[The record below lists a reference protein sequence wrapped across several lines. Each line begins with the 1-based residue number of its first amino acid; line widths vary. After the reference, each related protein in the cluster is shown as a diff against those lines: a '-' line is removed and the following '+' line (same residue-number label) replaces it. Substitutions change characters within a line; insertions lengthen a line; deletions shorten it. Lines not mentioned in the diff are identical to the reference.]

1 MAGNTKNIF
10 VRIALKDAISNRMKA
25 VNGSLKATAKS
36 TQSLNKELGILQG
49 SFLNL
54 RSIITT
60 GAGIG
65 LAMEFKT
72 GLQYVEDFKLSVAS
86 MAAFMMTFSKKTAEG
101 DIAGSFKEATKYA
114 ERLIPALEI
123 MDAKT
128 VATGRDLKLMVE
140 TMMMYGTVIDIDN
153 KKQKQGLINIAN
165 ALKLLTKGQNQE
177 IQQRQEIHA
186 LMMGQM
192 RMTDRLPKILARIHA
207 QSGDISLTL
216 QQQLDIWRQQG
227 TLIENVGHMLEG
239 FGQTVPLIEQAWAA
253 IGTTMQT
260 IHQVILR
267 NGMLSVYTDLLKI
280 SKEINLSLRDQDG
293 TMSDLALTI
302 EDKIAG
308 SWEVVKKMAD
318 GVLLTIKNFEGPLH
332 LAGSA
337 LGGVGKVLKTIVSD
351 SKIFAMVLTTLANVA
366 IRRTL
371 LSVFTRL
378 SIVVSEARVKML
390 ALNAAAMPAGSI
402 FAAMGVKISFASRAM
417 MTLKAAGKGLLA
429 MFGGQAGLVLTIGL
443 GIAELVSWNR
453 ISKASEQTADD
464 LAVSIRNARD
474 SFKELG
480 RAQQV
485 VMERDYRDK
494 LAKLEENIPDLEDK
508 VKKYKKSYEEL
519 HALAEAAIADEQDDS
534 SQRAEIAKR
543 NFQDTAASLERAK
556 ELKQSYLNLLQYMAT
571 TRINQ
576 TGLAGVPKLITQ
588 ESEAIKK
595 ATANLGKELQTIREK
610 YIYSD
615 IERINAKYDA
625 EKAELTK
632 AFSDKFQLTGKFY
645 QQSTAVLHKYEDG
658 KAKLQEYYDAIE
670 KARLKEIGEYRL
682 KKHKEIADKLLADN
696 KEIYKS
702 LSGMTD
708 GLESFYTVS
717 DKVLSKVEKRYGGLA
732 DNLCDFNKIV
742 LNCTDKAYRKM
753 GLMSKHEY
761 EQRKA
766 NAKKAYD
773 AIVAA
778 DGDTVQAKQAYTNE
792 LIQLDN
798 EYHNVT
804 TQNAD
809 AFAQTWKDTL
819 SDIGSAWHD
828 MAGIMVEDFWN
839 GDLGTVFERFGDLF
853 EDTLKRMLTR
863 WVQYL
868 ADMAATWA
876 RRKIWQAIGGNN
888 DGILTGLAGQISGSV
903 GGDNNKNSNITSLI
917 PSSGLGSSIHDW
929 VATNVSEGAADG
941 LATLASGAALV
952 GGGYGVYSGVNN
964 MANGNFAVGAAQTGV
979 GGYSMYQG
987 AVGLDLVPEGTATQ
1001 FASDVAGYLG
1011 YNGGQTTVAPY
1022 VSGQVY
1028 QQLGSE
1034 VGTQV
1039 GAQMGDAAAQELSTQ
1054 LANTTVDYSIDA
1066 AGGYAATPE
1075 MYSAGWAALP
1085 LIGGSIWMG
1094 MENATDDKPAEQ
1106 AYKSWGLNTGS
1117 RQDDLASDPALVSSK
1132 WTDQFQNVFDFATKG
1147 FGNLADMSHQL
1158 GAAMDVN
1165 HVQQYVSTI
1174 AGVNVTMEQSVAI
1187 MDLAN
1192 QAAQGNDLAFNQLYE
1207 TLNGVMQ
1214 ATGDSTEYASATAYG
1229 LVQAMIDAGQ
1239 ATDATVGQLNGIT
1252 DTMTAQAA
1260 AADSL
1265 ASAMVDSGIATEDTA
1280 DQISAAYGSGIEAV
1294 QAYIDHMNGLDDEWL
1309 SSGDV
1314 MDEVKAAA
1322 EGGTTALQKLIH
1334 DLEGTGL
1341 SSTQAAQ
1348 AAQAMTNAVRGFS
1361 NTNLDL
1367 EATARLNVEVQGAAN
1382 VSSTISGASSLSSS
1396 QYFDPYDPYGDAEGS
1411 AVGGIMTRP
1420 TFFAPG
1426 RYGGEAGAE
1435 GILPL
1440 PYGPGMM
1447 KDIYDATV
1455 KSSQQDP
1462 KPVVVHNHFY
1472 VDGKEIATSIMPAV
1486 DRHVTTRE
1494 ARGITGRTTYAPH

>member
-36 TQSLNKELGILQG
+36 TQALNKELSVLQG
-49 SFLNL
+49 SFINL
-54 RSIITT
+54 RSIITA
-60 GAGIG
+60 GAGLG

-207 QSGDISLTL
+207 QHGDISLTL

-267 NGMLSVYTDLLKI
+267 NGMLPVYTDLLKI
-280 SKEINLSLRDQDG
+280 AKDINLSLRDQDG
-293 TMSDLALTI
+293 TMSELALTI

-337 LGGVGKVLKTIVSD
+337 LGGVSKVLKTIVSD
-351 SKIFAMVLTTLANVA
+351 SKVFAMVLTTLANVA

-378 SIVVSEARVKML
+378 SMVVSEARVKML

-417 MTLKAAGKGLLA
+417 LSLKAAGKGLLA
-429 MFGGQAGLVLTIGL
+429 MFGGPAGLVFTIGL

-474 SFKELG
+474 AFKELG

-494 LAKLEENIPDLEDK
+494 LVEIEQSIPKLEAQAKKLRAMYQAALANSQSYSETRRNILAARAEDIKRQAQDVEAELEVAKKSRQDLE
-508 VKKYKKSYEEL
+508 
-519 HALAEAAIADEQDDS
+519 Q
-534 SQRAEIAKR
+534 
-543 NFQDTAASLERAK
+543 
-556 ELKQSYLNLLQYMAT
+556 LLQSFAT
-571 TRINQ
+571 IRINQ
-576 TGLAGVPKLITQ
+576 TGLAKVPELIRQ
-588 ESEAIKK
+588 EGSAVVN
-595 ATANLGKELQTIREK
+595 ATKNLGKELQTIREK
-610 YIYSD
+610 YLYSD
-615 IERINAKYDA
+615 IDRINAKYDA
-625 EKAELTK
+625 EKAALTK
-632 AFSDKFQLTGKFY
+632 AFSEKFQLTGKFY

-658 KAKLQEYYDAIE
+658 KAKLKEYYNAIDR
-670 KARLKEIGEYRL
+670 ARLKEIGEYRL
-682 KKHKEIADKLLADN
+682 NKHKEIADKLLADN

-717 DKVLSKVEKRYGGLA
+717 DKVLLKVEKRYGGLA

-761 EQRKA
+761 EQRKS
-766 NAKKAYD
+766 NAKKTYD

-778 DGDTVQAKQAYTNE
+778 EGDTVRAKQAYTSE
-792 LIQLDN
+792 LIQIDN

-804 TQNAD
+804 VQNAD

-819 SDIGSAWHD
+819 EDVGTAWHD
-828 MAGIMVEDFWN
+828 MTGIMVEDFWN

-868 ADMAATWA
+868 ADMAAAWA
-876 RRKIWQAIGGNN
+876 MAKIGQAIGGNLG
-888 DGILTGLAGQISGSV
+888 GILTGLAGQISGSS
-903 GGDNNKNSNITSLI
+903 GGSGGSIGAIYNAASLANSGSGMLGGPSTSSLTAPI
-917 PSSGLGSSIHDW
+917 SQFASGQIGLGSGT
-929 VATNVSEGAADG
+929 VGTNLMTGAHAVYGAA
-941 LATLASGAALV
+941 T
-952 GGGYGVYSGVNN
+952 
-964 MANGNFAVGAAQTGV
+964 TGV
-979 GGYSMYQG
+979 GT
-987 AVGLDLVPEGTATQ
+987 VGSYYAGLQAAANGVNAGTSLALIEGSYGPA
-1001 FASDVAGYLG
+1001 AEAI
-1011 YNGGQTTVAPY
+1011 
-1022 VSGQVY
+1022 
-1028 QQLGSE
+1028 
-1034 VGTQV
+1034 GTQI
-1039 GAQMGDAAAQELSTQ
+1039 GATAGEEMAASMAG
-1054 LANTTVDYSIDA
+1054 TTVDFSIDA
-1066 AGGYAATPE
+1066 AGGYAASTGGSAASTGAGAGTAGWA
-1075 MYSAGWAALP
+1075 SAGWAAMP

-1094 MENATDDKPAEQ
+1094 LENATDDKPAEQ
-1106 AYKSWGLNTGS
+1106 AYKAWGLNTGS
-1117 RQDDLASDPALVSSK
+1117 RSNNLASDPDMLAQK
-1132 WTDQFQNVFDFATKG
+1132 WQDEFQVVFDFATKG

-1158 GAAMDVN
+1158 GTAMDVN

-1174 AGVNVTMEQSVAI
+1174 AGVNVTMEESASI
-1187 MDLAN
+1187 MDLAH
-1192 QAAQGNDLAFNQLYE
+1192 QAAQGNDLVFNQLYE
-1207 TLNGVMQ
+1207 TINGVMQ
-1214 ATGDSTEYASATAYG
+1214 ATGDSTEYAAATAYG
-1229 LVQAMIDAGQ
+1229 LVEAMIDAGQ
-1239 ATDATVGQLNGIT
+1239 ATDATIGQLNGIT
-1252 DTMTAQAA
+1252 DSMVTQAA

-1265 ASAMVDSGIATEDTA
+1265 ADAMVASGIATEDTA
-1280 DQISAAYGSGIEAV
+1280 DQISAAYGSGTEAIE
-1294 QAYIDHMNGLDDEWL
+1294 QYISHMNGLDDEWL
-1309 SSGDV
+1309 ASSDV
-1314 MDEVKAAA
+1314 MDEVMAAA
-1322 EGGTTALQKLIH
+1322 NGGSNALQELIH

-1341 SSTQAAQ
+1341 SSEQAAQ
-1348 AAQAMTNAVRGFS
+1348 AAQAMTNAVRDFS
-1361 NTNLDL
+1361 NTDLDL

-1382 VSSTISGASSLSSS
+1382 VSSSISGASSLSSS
-1396 QYFDPYDPYGDAEGS
+1396 QYFNDYSDFDPYDPYGDAEGS

-1455 KSSQQDP
+1455 KSSQRDAN
-1462 KPVVVHNHFY
+1462 PVVVHNHFY

-1486 DRHVTTRE
+1486 DRHVATRE